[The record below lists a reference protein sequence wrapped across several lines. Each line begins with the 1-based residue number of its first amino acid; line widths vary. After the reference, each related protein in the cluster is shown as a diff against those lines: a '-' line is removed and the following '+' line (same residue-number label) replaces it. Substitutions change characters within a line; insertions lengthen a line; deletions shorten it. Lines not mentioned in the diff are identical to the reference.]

1 MSTDV
6 SDELVIKLEDCVGK
20 ISSLKSYFEEISSTT
35 SAGQGDEIVDFMV
48 TKQQLLLSYC
58 SNLMYYI
65 TRKLKGQS
73 VSDHPIMQELLALR
87 LTMEKMKPLD
97 SKLKHQIDRLM
108 KLSSMDASDQVINSL
123 RPNVA
128 NLLSK
133 NGSKILGK
141 KELADNDS
149 DDDSE
154 EDNGDSG
161 SDNRG
166 DSDDNTDT
174 AAEDQLY
181 RAPRMEAVPYIDAEY
196 KANKEAEK
204 LRQKRKKI
212 KNSEIYAALRE
223 EFSSAPEQTS
233 STGIDGFTALEKKL
247 KSDAKEKQDFEEER
261 FIRMTTT
268 RKEKKARKRSEREVN
283 HLNLMRGFGNV
294 EDFDDVIEAVGGSTN
309 LATTG
314 SDNDDEKGSGTK
326 RKALKKRASAAAT
339 GASALTN
346 TANRMKK
353 KKKHS

>member
-1 MSTDV
+1 M
-6 SDELVIKLEDCVGK
+6 SDELVIKLEDCMGK
-20 ISSLKSYFEEISSTT
+20 ISSLKSYFEEISSIT
-35 SAGQGDEIVDFMV
+35 SAGQGDEILDFMV

-58 SNLMYYI
+58 SNLVYYI
-65 TRKLKGQS
+65 TRKLNGQS
-73 VSDHPIMQELLALR
+73 VSEHPIMKELLALR

-108 KLSSMDASDQVINSL
+108 KLSTMDASEQVTNSL

-128 NLLSK
+128 NLISK
-133 NGSKILGK
+133 NGSKMLSK
-141 KELADNDS
+141 KDLADNDS
-149 DDDSE
+149 DDDSNNDAVE
-154 EDNGDSG
+154 EEDSG
-161 SDNRG
+161 SG
-166 DSDDNTDT
+166 HQSDSDDNGDV
-174 AAEDQLY
+174 ANEDQLY

-294 EDFDDVIEAVGGSTN
+294 EDFDDVIEAVGGSTHLGMN
-309 LATTG
+309 G
-314 SDNDDEKGSGTK
+314 SDNEDESGNGAK

-346 TANRMKK
+346 TANRMSKK
-353 KKKHS
+353 KKKNS